1 MHGLLYTVSQKTGLE
16 NLVIT
21 LSNVNRVAK
30 FFGHYMQNEI
40 GKKAYGEILLHL
52 KCVVALYLLKQLFK
66 NWRKLHCRNSK
77 TLVILQK

>member
-1 MHGLLYTVSQKTGLE
+1 MSHSVANAWLIIHCVSKTGLE

-40 GKKAYGEILLHL
+40 GKRLMEKFHY
-52 KCVVALYLLKQLFK
+52 
-66 NWRKLHCRNSK
+66 
-77 TLVILQK
+77 TLNVQ